1 LAGLDCAIA
10 GLGVTDQGALTGR
23 TSLDLKVEA
32 LELALFDAGLRA
44 DQIDGFVFGPGMT
57 DFGKYGQGGETV
69 KRLGL
74 EPSFVHEIQTGG
86 CSATACLSMAC
97 WAIEHGHAQYVAVD
111 YGDNPRTAKV
121 TVGQAGGAGSG
132 TIDRDTYGAYGMYSP
147 AADHAFAAQRH
158 MHLYGTTREQLGHVV
173 LTQRDYALMRSDAFL
188 HDRPLTIEEYLEA
201 KPIAEPFSRH
211 DYCLVA
217 DGGSAL
223 IVTSTARA
231 RDLARG
237 AVRIAGIGM
246 SSAFASVHARG
257 QYDRL
262 AVDGARDHA
271 FAEAQVTIEDIDV
284 AEIYDCFSI
293 AVLLAIESY
302 GFCERGEGG
311 AFIAD
316 GNLRLDGQ
324 IPTNT
329 SGGELAWS
337 YQQGFTPLVEGVR
350 QVRGD
355 GAATQVPDAETV
367 LVTGHGGVCSETG
380 NMDYAEAC
388 VVLQADR

>member
-1 LAGLDCAIA
+1 
-10 GLGVTDQGALTGR
+10 VTDQGALPGR
-23 TSLDLKVEA
+23 SSLDLKVEA
-32 LELALFDAGLRA
+32 LELGLDDAGLRA
-44 DQIDGFVFGPGMT
+44 DQIDGYVFGPGMT
-57 DFGKYGQGGETV
+57 DFGRYGQGGEAV

-74 EPSFVHEIQTGG
+74 EPSFVHEIQSGG
-86 CSATACLSMAC
+86 CSATACVSMAC
-97 WAIEHGHAQYVAVD
+97 WAIEHGQAEYVAVD
-111 YGDNPRTAKV
+111 YGDNPRTANMV
-121 TVGQAGGAGSG
+121 VGQAGGAGSG
-132 TIDRDTYGAYGMYSP
+132 TVDRDTYGAYGMYSP

-158 MHLYGTTREQLGHVV
+158 MHLYGTTREQFGHVA
-173 LTQRDYALMRSDAFL
+173 LTQREYAGMRSDAYL
-188 HDRPLTIEEYLEA
+188 HERPLTMDEYLEA

-223 IVTSTARA
+223 IVTSTDRARA
-231 RDLARG
+231 LKRG
-237 AVRIAGIGM
+237 AVRIAGTGM
-246 SSAFASVHARG
+246 STAFGNVHRRG

-262 AVDGARDHA
+262 AVDGARDRA
-271 FAEAQVTIEDIDV
+271 YAQAGITVEDIDV

-293 AVLLAIESY
+293 AVLLGIEGY

-316 GNLRLDGQ
+316 GNLRLGGK

-329 SGGELAWS
+329 AGGELAWS
-337 YQQGFTPLVEGVR
+337 YQQGFTPLVEGIR

-355 GAATQVPDAETV
+355 GGATQVEGAETV
-367 LVTGHGGVCSETG
+367 LVTGHGGVASETG

-388 VVLQADR
+388 LVLQVDR